1 MLTITDEAAGLISAL
16 GREVNAA
23 AGSGLRITIDA
34 HHDSLSMALAPGAAP
49 GDTVVHTG
57 ETQVF
62 LSPAAADR
70 VSTYTLHAKRSA
82 ERSSFFLK

>member
-1 MLTITDEAAGLISAL
+1 MLTISDEAASLISAL
-16 GREVNAA
+16 GRKASAA

-34 HHDSLSMALAPGAAP
+34 DHDSLSMALAPDAAP
-49 GDTVVHTG
+49 GETVVHAG

-70 VSTYTLHAKRSA
+70 LATRTLQASRSA

>member
-1 MLTITDEAAGLISAL
+1 MLTVTEEAAGLIRTL

-34 HHDSLSMALAPGAAP
+34 HHDSLSMALAPDAAP
-49 GDTVVHTG
+49 GDSVLHVG

-70 VSTYTLHAKRSA
+70 VATCTLHASRSA

>member
-1 MLTITDEAAGLISAL
+1 MLTVTDEAASLIRGL

-34 HHDSLSMALAPGAAP
+34 EHDSLSMALAPGAAP
-49 GDTVVHTG
+49 GDAVVHVG

-62 LSPAAADR
+62 LSPAAAER
-70 VSTYTLHAKRSA
+70 LATRTLQAGRSA
-82 ERSSFFLK
+82 ERASFFLK